1 MLFVILLFFFWYR
14 INTLSVA
21 INWTELV
28 GQWYWVV
35 GAFIFVL
42 LFYFV
47 LSIHWLAV
55 CWLIDRSVPWQQAYS
70 FLASQPYKY
79 LPTSIFTFS
88 SRARFSKRLG
98 MTLKK
103 SSAAQLVENLNLI
116 GGAFALAGLIL
127 AFKLSL
133 IIGLLYSLLGFFVCL
148 FSWQK
153 KTIYVSKISFTI
165 HLRKWLF
172 TVLIV
177 VIAWIVAGLGL
188 GLLTHISTVPSNLL
202 NIIAANA
209 LAFAVS
215 ILAVFAPGGIGVRET
230 IYTYFTLALS
240 VIVVWRFI
248 TLIADGFVGI
258 IAAYLIRRT
267 TKNNMQSLGK

>member
-1 MLFVILLFFFWYR
+1 MLFFFWYR

-148 FSWQK
+148 FAWQK